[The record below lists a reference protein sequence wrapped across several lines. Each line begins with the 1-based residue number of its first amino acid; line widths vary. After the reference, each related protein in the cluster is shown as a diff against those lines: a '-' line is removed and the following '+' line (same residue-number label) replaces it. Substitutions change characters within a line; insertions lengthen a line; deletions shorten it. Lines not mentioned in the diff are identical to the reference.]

1 MLSIEINF
9 RKLLKEKYMLIINCS
24 QLGGFMNNQS
34 FYNPF
39 PRLIL
44 GLLIG
49 LGFVFVVPNSNLQ
62 SQEIKPE
69 IPRLS
74 LTGADND
81 WDANWY
87 PDGRIWVPPSIDPNK
102 PREILVP
109 VFIENKWYTHEATKD
124 IYIADPI
131 KSFSFKVQYDSTALR
146 AVGVQTFGYRE
157 LNYFSD
163 EKYKYHTLAK
173 DFQISWMDDRDISYW
188 TFLNPGKPLQ
198 DRGKG
203 RSIKITGISTNPL
216 PNCDDF
222 RVLLYIRFMLV
233 PKAGAPIG
241 LAQNTPLIIGPDT
254 IKYNDL
260 NIRVEAPFK
269 KYRPYWKGRFV
280 ADDYPDPSKFTGL
293 AGIDNSAYPNWNNEP
308 YYPGVIYLRI
318 SDNVPRFGFILERAI
333 GQVPQ
338 IAPIGDDGSFY
349 EMKDP
354 ITIDSASLSTPPFGM
369 RSFRLI
375 NDVPASRLLDIII
388 ESSEP
393 WLVFRTFIPRGA
405 NAKNPIPTSVRNG
418 YISYIDNGILG
429 DVARGTPIW
438 GRQTSPD
445 PEVHIMIECRP
456 SELNNAGPEP
466 TGIYVGYLTFKSH
479 SAEISPVRLKVTFI
493 YFRNPIEGGLA
504 GRPAGI
510 NLMLTPKEGTGKVVK
525 MIFGTGHRAT
535 MGIDTLFGEH
545 KYEYPMPADEF
556 DARFFPPPNA
566 PNDLKAEIAYGFG
579 NFSPDDDNND
589 GTPKYCTSR
598 DIRSSD
604 DTLQSLLFLVR
615 INAKD
620 ANYPITII
628 WDIQDFPD
636 GANLFIRDT
645 LNGQLFPAVNMRRA
659 TNIGGTLYS
668 YQITDNRVRSFLI
681 EYTPARIIN
690 YVDEYGNPIIKKGWN
705 FLSLPVRPINNQ
717 WNVFYPNAINK
728 PFFWSQNQYQ
738 FDELLRVGVGYFV
751 KYSDQIDKKFAGSF
765 ISEISVVGSGDSVKI
780 YPGWNTIGCV
790 SAPLSIRDI
799 AFSNF
804 GLEAPNPTEV
814 RKNGIWAYKTNRG
827 YEEVSEL
834 RPGLGY
840 WIKSDAHGYL
850 RLIAR
855 FEKSIENSIPSEKD
869 LALERSVKI
878 NFADNLQ
885 HEKTLYL
892 GLDKSLNAS
901 WFELPPVPFADLFDI
916 RFANNSLLEV
926 SENPVVRLSGVEY
939 PLAISV
945 DDPSNEYTFV
955 DAVTGEVFGTITSS
969 NKTLVINNSSNA
981 IRILV
986 AGVDKSHSLHVYPNP
1001 VTTSSVL
1008 NYTVSED
1015 TNIHLALY
1023 DALGNEVRSFVNGYL
1038 TAGEYTLVI
1047 NANEFPSGQYLC
1059 KMKAGNETKVV
1070 LINIVK

>member
-1 MLSIEINF
+1 
-9 RKLLKEKYMLIINCS
+9 MLIINCS
-24 QLGGFMNNQS
+24 QMGGFMNNQS
-34 FYNPF
+34 FYKAF
-39 PRLIL
+39 SRLIL
-44 GLLIG
+44 GFLLTLG
-49 LGFVFVVPNSNLQ
+49 LLAFVPTTYA
-62 SQEIKPE
+62 QETYPL

-109 VFIENKWYTHEATKD
+109 VFIENKWYTHEETKD

-131 KSFSFKVQYDSTALR
+131 KSFSFKIQYDSTALR
-146 AVGVQTFGYRE
+146 AIGVQTFGYRE
-157 LNYFSD
+157 LNYFQD

-173 DFQISWMDDRDISYW
+173 DFQISWMDDRDVTYW

-198 DRGKG
+198 DRQKG
-203 RSIKITGISTNPL
+203 RAIKITGISANPL
-216 PNCDDF
+216 PNCDGF
-222 RVLLYIRFMLV
+222 QVLLYVRFMLV
-233 PKAGAPIG
+233 PKAGTPIG
-241 LAQNTPLIIGPDT
+241 LAQNTPLIIGADT
-254 IKYNDL
+254 IMWNDL
-260 NIRVEAPFK
+260 NVRKEAPFK

-280 ADDYPDPSKFTGL
+280 EQDYPDPGQFTGL
-293 AGIDNSAYPNWNNEP
+293 AGVDNSAYPNWNTEP

-338 IAPIGDDGSFY
+338 IAMIGDDGSLY
-349 EMKDP
+349 EMRDP
-354 ITIDSASLSTPPFGM
+354 ITIDSATLSTPPFGL
-369 RSFRLI
+369 RGFRLI
-375 NDVPASRLLDIII
+375 NEVPASRLLDIEV
-388 ESSEP
+388 ESNEP
-393 WLVFRTFIPRGA
+393 WLKFRTYVPRGA
-405 NAKNPIPTSVRNG
+405 SAKNPIPVGTNKG
-418 YISYIDNGILG
+418 YIPYIDNGILG

-438 GRQTSPD
+438 GRQTTPD
-445 PEVHIMIECRP
+445 PEVHIMVECRP
-456 SELNNAGPEP
+456 TELNNAGPEP
-466 TGIYVGYLTFKSH
+466 TGIYVGYITFKSH
-479 SAEISPVRLKVTFI
+479 SAEISPVRLKITFI

-510 NLMLTPKEGTGKVVK
+510 NLTIKPRETSGSPVK
-525 MIFGTGHRAT
+525 LIFGTGHRAT
-535 MGIDTLFGEH
+535 MGVDTLFGEH
-545 KYEYPMPADEF
+545 KYEFPMPADQF

-566 PNDLKAEIAYGFG
+566 PEALKAEIQYGFG
-579 NFSPDDDNND
+579 NFSPDDDDND

-615 INAKD
+615 INAND
-620 ANYPITII
+620 NNYPITLI
-628 WDIQDFPD
+628 WDVQDFPD

-681 EYTPARIIN
+681 EYTPPRIIN
-690 YVDEYGNPIIKKGWN
+690 YVDEFGNPIIKKGWN

-751 KYSDQIDKKFAGSF
+751 KYSDQVDTKFSGSF
-765 ISEISVVGSGDSVKI
+765 ISEISVLGSGDSVKI

-790 SAPLSIRDI
+790 STPLSIRDI
-799 AFSNF
+799 AFTNF

-850 RLIAR
+850 RLVAR
-855 FEKSIENSIPSEKD
+855 FEKSIENTLPSERD
-869 LALERSVKI
+869 VAIAQSVKI
-878 NFADNLQ
+878 NFADNAQ

-892 GLDKSLNAS
+892 GLNKSIAADM
-901 WFELPPVPFADLFDI
+901 FELPPLPFADMFDI
-916 RFANNSLLEV
+916 RFANNALLEV
-926 SENPVVRLSGVEY
+926 TDNPVVKLTGIEY
-939 PLAISV
+939 PLAISIT
-945 DDPSNEYTFV
+945 DPANEYTFV
-955 DAVTGEVFGTITSS
+955 DAITGQILGTITPQ
-969 NKTLVINNSSNA
+969 NRTLVIYNSSNT
-981 IRILV
+981 IRILINNIEN
-986 AGVDKSHSLHVYPNP
+986 AEALSVYPNP
-1001 VTTSSVL
+1001 VTSTAL
-1008 NYTVSED
+1008 LRYKLTND
-1015 TNIHLALY
+1015 ANIHLAIY
-1023 DALGNEVRSFVNGYL
+1023 DALGNEVKTIANGL
-1038 TAGEYTLVI
+1038 VPAGEHTFTI
-1047 NANEFPSGQYLC
+1047 NASEFASGQYVC
-1059 KMKAGNETKVV
+1059 KMKIGNETKVV
-1070 LINIVK
+1070 LVNIVK